1 MFSPVKKVSYSV
13 ENTRAGSALDYDK
26 LLMTV
31 ETNGTV
37 DAEDAIAYS
46 EIFKTNYPCLLIL
59 KIRKKLLKKLI
70 SEPEFNRNL
79 LKRVEEL
86 ELSVRSMNCLKND
99 NIIYIGDLVQKTIEM
114 LEPQILVENH

>member
-1 MFSPVKKVSYSV
+1 MIKQNFLKVIFTISIVFVKKVSFSV

-46 EIFKTNYPCLLIL
+46 ARIFQDQLSMFVNFEDPQEVVKEVKNSTI
-59 KIRKKLLKKLI
+59 
-70 SEPEFNRNL
+70 
-79 LKRVEEL
+79 VEG
-86 ELSVRSMNCLKND
+86 SKVR
-99 NIIYIGDLVQKTIEM
+99 
-114 LEPQILVENH
+114 